1 MGLLKKCLGWLW
13 RVLDGTRKVLHLLV
27 LLFVLLLVLASL
39 APNVPRI
46 PAAGALVLAPE
57 GDIVEQ
63 LSGNPLERALAKAR
77 GLPIQETALKDLVEA
92 IRGAKDDDRVKV
104 LVLQLDGLTSA
115 GLSKLQDLADEIVLF
130 KESAKPVV
138 AVGGSFTRPQYYLA
152 AHADE
157 VFMHPMGFVYIDG
170 YGRFQPYYREALD
183 NLMVDFHV
191 WRVGEYKSF
200 VEPITRDGMSEEDR
214 EASAEYLA
222 ALWDAYQADV
232 TAARELAPSTLQR
245 YADNAAELLAGAGG
259 DAARLAVDL
268 GLVDELLTRDLVDER
283 IKALIGDGEA
293 EEEEGTGY
301 PLIGDAD
308 YLRAIRAGHLG
319 GGDAD
324 SIAVL
329 VASGTILDG
338 MQPPGTVGG
347 DSTAALIREAIDDE
361 RVKALVLRVDS
372 PGGSAFAS
380 ELILRELEVFQAS
393 GRPLVASMSSVAASG
408 GYWISMGADEIWA
421 SPTTITG
428 SIGVGATL
436 PTVPRALD
444 WLGVHFD
451 GLGTTN
457 LAGQLHL
464 GRPLGPDMA
473 EVLRQSIEFSYQQFI
488 GKVAQHREQDVD
500 GIDAVARG
508 RVWIGARAQ
517 ELDLVDR
524 LGSFDDALASAA
536 ELAGLA
542 EGEYETRYLEQEL
555 GFAEQL
561 ALDLVGVA
569 EPLVRAL
576 PEGPLFSQEFRQL
589 LDIAARPFT
598 WVDKLNDPRGLYA
611 YCFCDVL

>member
-1 MGLLKKCLGWLW
+1 
-13 RVLDGTRKVLHLLV
+13 VLDGTRKVLHLLV

-39 APNVPRI
+39 VPEVPRI

-63 LSGNPLERALAKAR
+63 LSGDPLERALAKAR
-77 GLPIQETALKDLVEA
+77 GLPIRETALKDLVEA
-92 IRGAKDDDRVKV
+92 IRSAKDDDRVKV
-104 LVLQLDGLTSA
+104 LVLQLDGLSSA
-115 GLSKLQDLADEIVLF
+115 GLSKLQELADEIVLF

-170 YGRFQPYYREALD
+170 YSRFQPYYREALD
-183 NLMVDFHV
+183 NLLVDFHV

-200 VEPITRDGMSEEDR
+200 VEPITRDAMSEEDR

-222 ALWDAYQADV
+222 ALWGAYQADV
-232 TAARELAPSTLQR
+232 TAARELAPSALQR

-259 DAARLAVDL
+259 NAARLAVDL

-283 IKALIGDGEA
+283 IKALIGDDDAEEA
-293 EEEEGTGY
+293 ERTGY

-308 YLRAIRAGHLG
+308 YLRGIRAGDLG
-319 GGDAD
+319 GGDTD

-347 DSTAALIREAIDDE
+347 ESTAALIREAIDDE
-361 RVKALVLRVDS
+361 HVKALVVRVDS

-380 ELILRELEVFQAS
+380 ELILRELEVFQSS
-393 GRPLVASMSSVAASG
+393 GRPLVVSMSSVAASG
-408 GYWISMGADEIWA
+408 GYWISMSADEIWA

-444 WLGVHFD
+444 WLGIHFD

-488 GKVAQHREQDVD
+488 GKVAEHREQDVV
-500 GIDAVARG
+500 GIDAIARG
-508 RVWIGARAQ
+508 RVWTGARAQ

-542 EGEYETRYLEQEL
+542 DGEYETRYLEQKL
-555 GFAEQL
+555 DFAELL
-561 ALDLVGVA
+561 ALELVGVA

-576 PEGPLFSQEFRQL
+576 PEGPLFSREFQQL